1 MIERYTRPEM
11 GGIWADAARFDLW
24 LKVELV
30 FLEVLEARG
39 EIPAGTALEVRSRAR
54 YDIRR
59 VNELE
64 AALHHDVIAFLTA
77 LGEAVGP
84 GSRFIHRG
92 MTSSDLLDT
101 ALALQ
106 MKQGGALLLAGID
119 RLRAALHAQA
129 IAHKHTAAIGRTH
142 GVHAEP
148 TTLGLKFLLA
158 YDEMGRARA
167 RLVQALAEAAVGK
180 LSGAVGTFA
189 HLEPAVEA
197 ALMAR
202 LGLAAAPLSTQVV
215 PRDRHAALLAALA
228 VAGASLERLAVE
240 IRNLQRT
247 EIRELEEPFQSGQ
260 KGSSAMPHKRNPVL
274 AERVSGLARILRG
287 NALAALENV
296 ALWHERDISHS
307 SVERVIL
314 PDSFVLLDYMLDIM
328 VRVVEGLHIYP
339 ERSAENLERT
349 GGLIYSQRVLL
360 ALVDRG
366 LSREDAY
373 AIVQRHAMAAW
384 RGEGRFQDLLAADP
398 AVRNA
403 LPAGDFA
410 ALFDPGYFLRHVD
423 AIYDRVL
430 AAEGTAAGAAAAGAA
445 GRTS

>member
-11 GGIWADAARFDLW
+11 GGLWAETAKFDLW
-24 LKVELV
+24 LEVELV

-39 EIPAGTALEVRSRAR
+39 EIPVGTAGRVRSRAR
-54 YDIRR
+54 YDLAR

-64 AALHHDVIAFLTA
+64 ATLNHDVIAFLTV
-77 LGEAVGP
+77 LGESVGP
-84 GSRFIHRG
+84 ESRFIHRG

-106 MKQGGALLLAGID
+106 IEKGGRLLLAGVD
-119 RLRAALHAQA
+119 RLRGALKDQA
-129 IAHKHTAAIGRTH
+129 LTHKHTVAMGRTH

-158 YDEMGRARA
+158 YEEMGRNRE
-167 RLVQALAEAAVGK
+167 RLAAALAGAAVGK

-189 HLEPAVEA
+189 HLEPAVEDD
-197 ALMAR
+197 LMHR
-202 LGLAAAPLSTQVV
+202 LGIRAAPLSTQVV

-247 EIRELEEPFQSGQ
+247 EIRELEEPFRSGQ
-260 KGSSAMPHKRNPVL
+260 KGSSAMPHKRNPVM

-314 PDSFVLLDYMLDIM
+314 PDSFILLDYMLDVTARIIA
-328 VRVVEGLHIYP
+328 GLHVYP
-339 ERSAENLERT
+339 ERIAANLEHT
-349 GGLIYSQRVLL
+349 GGLIYTPTRSCSGTR
-360 ALVDRG
+360 
-366 LSREDAY
+366 
-373 AIVQRHAMAAW
+373 W
-384 RGEGRFQDLLAADP
+384 RR
-398 AVRNA
+398 
-403 LPAGDFA
+403 
-410 ALFDPGYFLRHVD
+410 
-423 AIYDRVL
+423 
-430 AAEGTAAGAAAAGAA
+430 GAARA
-445 GRTS
+445 RSRISSPPIRR

>member
-11 GGIWADAARFDLW
+11 GGIWAETARFDLW
-24 LKVELV
+24 LEVELV

-39 EIPAGTALEVRSRAR
+39 EIPAGTAGRVRSRAR
-54 YDIRR
+54 YDPAR
-59 VNELE
+59 VTELE
-64 AALHHDVIAFLTA
+64 ATLNHDVIAFLTA

-84 GSRFIHRG
+84 ESRFIHRG

-106 MKQGGALLLAGID
+106 IRKGGDLLLAGID
-119 RLRAALHAQA
+119 RLRATLREQALTQ
-129 IAHKHTAAIGRTH
+129 KHTAAMGRTH

-148 TTLGLKFLLA
+148 TTLGLKFLFA
-158 YDEMGRARA
+158 YDEMGRARV
-167 RLVQALAEAAVGK
+167 RLAAALEEAAVGK

-189 HLEPAVEA
+189 HLEPAVEE

-202 LGLAAAPLSTQVV
+202 LGLEAAALSTQVV

-247 EIRELEEPFQSGQ
+247 EIRELEEPFGSGQ
-260 KGSSAMPHKRNPVL
+260 KGSSAMPHKRNPIL
-274 AERVSGLARILRG
+274 AERVSGLARVLRG

-314 PDSFVLLDYMLDIM
+314 PDSFILLDYMLDVM
-328 VRVVEGLHIYP
+328 VRVIDGLHIYP
-339 ERSAENLERT
+339 ERIAENLAST

-366 LSREDAY
+366 LSREVAY
-373 AIVQRHAMAAW
+373 GIVQRHAMAAW
-384 RGEGRFQDLLAADP
+384 RGEGRFQDLLGADP
-398 AVRNA
+398 AVQKV
-403 LPAGDFA
+403 LPAADFQ
-410 ALFDPGYFLRHVD
+410 ALFDPTFFLRHVEE
-423 AIYDRVL
+423 IYARVF
-430 AAEGTAAGAAAAGAA
+430 AAEATAPGAA
-445 GRTS
+445 GRTR